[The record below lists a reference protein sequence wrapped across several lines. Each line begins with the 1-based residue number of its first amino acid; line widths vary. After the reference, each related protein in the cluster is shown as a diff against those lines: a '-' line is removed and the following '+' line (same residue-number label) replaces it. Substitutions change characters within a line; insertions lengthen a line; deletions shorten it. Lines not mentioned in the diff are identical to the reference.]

1 MSTKT
6 REEKEYRALIAKALS
21 IMTYIFPEEG
31 DKAHPIM
38 RETWRQ
44 SPFLD
49 TITRKSRLFFYRLE
63 RPIVT
68 RLAHACINCTLDT
81 AIELIECGANVHFQ
95 DEIKRSTLIYAIFGG
110 YNVAGRNIAL
120 INFLVEKKVD
130 INLADSKYGYTPL
143 FYAILY
149 DQKDSIELV
158 KCLCDNGAQL
168 DILDNQHKTALCH
181 ACYLGKIEIVR
192 ELLKRGANVNIGL
205 VVFGSVFSST
215 ERRVADYICPQ
226 NGVIPEVQCRIFKLL
241 LDYNV
246 ELNVFNST
254 LKTSVLTAAI
264 KLSVRVLNNTL
275 QYFDFDLPINH
286 QALPNACYFLQRR
299 VCKKLI
305 QRVDNIKILGKS
317 LIQACRPLT
326 VDNLSFFCWKK
337 EYGFCTRLVRITNS
351 VFKEYG
357 FCTRLIRITNGVFYD
372 YVTKKQWEYFCI
384 TREKIIKSL
393 LRRGQELGLLNDM
406 LTMTYRSTED
416 LVRKTPYEL
425 CESFIREEIRNKLRV
440 QID

>member
-49 TITRKSRLFFYRLE
+49 TITRKSRLFFYQLE

-81 AIELIECGANVHFQ
+81 AIALIECGANVHFQ

-149 DQKDSIELV
+149 DHIDSVELV

-168 DILDNQHKTALCH
+168 DVLDNEHKTALWH

-215 ERRVADYICPQ
+215 RKKVSYYIGIQ
-226 NGVIPEVQCRIFKLL
+226 NGVIPVVQCRIFKLL
-241 LDYNV
+241 LEYNV
-246 ELNVFNST
+246 ELNVFDTNGN
-254 LKTSVLTAAI
+254 SVLSLAI
-264 KLSVRVLNNTL
+264 KLNPRLLNNTL
-275 QYFDFDLPINH
+275 QYFDFDLPTNH

-305 QRVDNIKILGKS
+305 QRVDNIEILGQS
-317 LIQACRPLT
+317 LIQACMPLKPHL
-326 VDNLSFFCWKK
+326 VCYFCWKK
-337 EYGFCTRLVRITNS
+337 EYGFCRRQGNN
-351 VFKEYG
+351 VFKRY
-357 FCTRLIRITNGVFYD
+357 L
-372 YVTKKQWEYFCI
+372 TKTQSEYFCI
-384 TREKIIKSL
+384 IREKIIKSL

-406 LTMTYRSTED
+406 LTMTSCSTGES
-416 LVRKTPYEL
+416 VYKTPYEL